1 MVILRQKRYS
11 GEIAKAVSKNKALRD
26 ALNSPKDMERLGI
39 QSLTEKIKAKAGKG
53 LEAAKRKM
61 K

>member
-26 ALNSPKDMERLGI
+26 ALSSPRNMEKLGI
-39 QSLTEKIKAKAGKG
+39 QSLTEKIQSGAGKG
-53 LEAAKRKM
+53 LKNAIK
-61 K
+61 

>member
-26 ALNSPKDMERLGI
+26 ALSSPRNMEKLGI
-39 QSLTEKIKAKAGKG
+39 QSLTEKIKAKAEKG